1 MEQLYELAPEQIE
14 VCLRVNGA
22 AGRCELT
29 HQLRP
34 PAFEDW
40 RAYERDL
47 RSTVE
52 VAEEEPEALEFVS
65 STLEAAGALYDRLFR
80 KADGYKLPD
89 TGSGITAEQI
99 PIHHKEA
106 VIRSLTE
113 VAPAPPE
120 SVLDESGQPALFLL
134 DAERNEAVL
143 QASRGGVLC
152 PRLVHV
158 FRSPTAADRVEYSRI
173 TSQALYVRN
182 SQTLK
187 TILPS
192 RLPGLVALYD
202 RLVDEV
208 RGYVAAGIPV
218 TDRAAIVKQ
227 MDCLHKKVAVQV
239 LFGE

>member
-1 MEQLYELAPEQIE
+1 
-14 VCLRVNGA
+14 
-22 AGRCELT
+22 
-29 HQLRP
+29 
-34 PAFEDW
+34 
-40 RAYERDL
+40 
-47 RSTVE
+47 
-52 VAEEEPEALEFVS
+52 
-65 STLEAAGALYDRLFR
+65 
-80 KADGYKLPD
+80 
-89 TGSGITAEQI
+89 
-99 PIHHKEA
+99 
-106 VIRSLTE
+106 
-113 VAPAPPE
+113 
-120 SVLDESGQPALFLL
+120 
-134 DAERNEAVL
+134 
-143 QASRGGVLC
+143 
-152 PRLVHV
+152 LVHV